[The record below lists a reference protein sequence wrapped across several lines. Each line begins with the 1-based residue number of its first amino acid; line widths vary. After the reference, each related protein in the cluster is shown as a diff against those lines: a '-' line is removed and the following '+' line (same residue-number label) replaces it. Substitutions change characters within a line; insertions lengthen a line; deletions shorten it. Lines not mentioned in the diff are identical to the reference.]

1 MAQITW
7 YMREQLAKKPK
18 KSQDLKVYELNN
30 DDLLDGDGVNVDEM
44 MEDLEQTS
52 GRIIDDISIFDS
64 NNNLQ
69 PPTLIEIFNPQL
81 IETELVELLKK

>member
-1 MAQITW
+1 
-7 YMREQLAKKPK
+7 MREQLAKKPK
-18 KSQDLKVYELNN
+18 KTQDLKVYNELNDDD
-30 DDLLDGDGVNVDEM
+30 DDLLDGDGVNVDEI

-52 GRIIDDISIFDS
+52 EWIIDDISIFDS

-81 IETELVELLKK
+81 IETELVELLKN